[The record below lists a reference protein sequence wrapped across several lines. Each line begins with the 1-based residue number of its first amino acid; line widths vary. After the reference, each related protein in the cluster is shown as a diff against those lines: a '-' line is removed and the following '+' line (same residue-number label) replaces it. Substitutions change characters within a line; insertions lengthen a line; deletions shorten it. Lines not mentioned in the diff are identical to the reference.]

1 MYSIWRHGFPHGGG
15 PVAQS
20 FRRPESWGCPML
32 PKDSLPFIRE
42 YSWRIMTPFCC
53 GSWYISVEDDLWIY
67 WYLLYVVLCAVVPGV
82 PIHCWVILVILQL
95 SAEASRLI
103 WRTRS
108 AVCAGGFGQLRCGCC
123 RPSLDQNREPVSA
136 PASFFLCFLFVNLT
150 LSFVGWQ
157 AIRDIINVG
166 SMVDLSCYFFEATEH
181 RSFARHVFP
190 HHSNFVMICQ
200 TSRHTEMGC

>member
-15 PVAQS
+15 PVAPS
-20 FRRPESWGCPML
+20 FRRPESRGCPML

-53 GSWYISVEDDLWIY
+53 ERLMIHLCWRWSMN
-67 WYLLYVVLCAVVPGV
+67 LLYVVLCTVVPGV
-82 PIHCWVILVILQL
+82 PIHCWVILQL

-123 RPSLDQNREPVSA
+123 RPSLDQNREPISA
-136 PASFFLCFLFVNLT
+136 SASVFSAFCLSILRFRLWDCKHPSVTSSMLDPWWIFHVN
-150 LSFVGWQ
+150 SSKPRS
-157 AIRDIINVG
+157 I
-166 SMVDLSCYFFEATEH
+166 EAL
-181 RSFARHVFP
+181 HVMFFP
-190 HHSNFVMICQ
+190 HHSNFVKICQ